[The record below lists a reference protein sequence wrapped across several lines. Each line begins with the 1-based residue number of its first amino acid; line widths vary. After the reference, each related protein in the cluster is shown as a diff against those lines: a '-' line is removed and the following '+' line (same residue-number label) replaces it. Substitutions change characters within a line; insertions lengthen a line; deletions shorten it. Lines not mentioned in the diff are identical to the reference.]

1 MLFSKSAAL
10 RLLPQAKT
18 IDEVRPVRGVILVR
32 YTTPFGR
39 CATFVSR
46 KAFAND
52 FVEVR
57 KTAGQGLVSVQVD
70 GTTYRVASSKPGRDY
85 VVRVFP
91 KAIACYCS
99 DYTEQKRQFGKGAC
113 KHVYHVLN
121 HWLGYGSLGDYLSQN
136 QAIAS

>member
-10 RLLPQAKT
+10 RILPQAKT
-18 IDEVRPVRGVILVR
+18 IEEVRPVRGVILVC
-32 YTTPFGR
+32 YTTRHGR

-57 KTAGQGLVSVQVD
+57 KTASEGLVSVKVD
-70 GTTYRVASSKPGRDY
+70 DTTFRVASSKAGRDY
-85 VVRVFP
+85 IVRVWP
-91 KAIACYCS
+91 NAIACYCS
-99 DYTEQKRQFGKGAC
+99 DYEEQKRQFGKGVC
-113 KHVYHVLN
+113 KHGYHVLN
-121 HWLGYGSLGDYLSQN
+121 HWLGYGSLGDYLKRV